1 MALRLVPDWPLSSRP
16 ELLAGHVDHGPVA
29 TTDGFRFGYA
39 SLLSSAWGPPSQS
52 FGPVYADFDARRL
65 PRLPGPPY
73 HFLSRIAAIDGPIGS
88 VRAGTAIEAH
98 YDVPRDAWFFAENGH
113 ATLPWCV
120 FLEVGLQPCGWLA
133 MATGAPREFPE
144 DLRFRNLDGSATWT
158 REVGPDA
165 GTLRTRVRLKDLSRS
180 AGVVI
185 VSFDVEQWLADDVVC
200 RMDTVFGFFPS
211 AAFAEQPGLPTSDD
225 ERAWLERP
233 CAFDVDLTARPARY
247 CGQAPRLPEAML
259 LMLDR
264 VTGYWPDAGRAG
276 LGRLRAEKR
285 VDASEWFFKAHFF
298 QDPVQPGSLGLEAML
313 QLLQFYVIE
322 SGLADSLPAPRFTP
336 LDLGRTLRWKY
347 RGQVVPANRRVVV
360 EVEVTEAGRDER
372 GAYAVA
378 DAWLWVDGKR
388 IYSASNLGVRAVPG
402 VPAAGDEPRRA
413 SPLDTTGARAFW
425 RRRLGTG
432 PGLAEDLVDGLAR
445 QFVGDIVL
453 ADAAA
458 FGALRGRPVVFLA
471 NHQVAVESLLFA
483 TLVPGLHDR
492 VVVALA
498 KAEHRETWM
507 GQLMRLIA
515 RFPGGAD
522 PRTLVFFDRSDGA
535 SLLPILEELR
545 RRMTEEDASLLVH
558 VEGTRARA
566 AGVPAT
572 RMSAVWIDLALAAD
586 AAVVPVRFTGGLPLA
601 EARQRLEFPLGYG
614 RQDYRLGRPLLPDEL
629 RPLDLAARQR
639 RVLDAINALGPR
651 AESPAAPDPAFE
663 DAVQAC
669 RAKTGG
675 RTEHAVLLA
684 CLAALEGPSDETRAI
699 LEAAPASGWLAEMAR
714 WLAG

>member
-1 MALRLVPDWPLSSRP
+1 
-16 ELLAGHVDHGPVA
+16 
-29 TTDGFRFGYA
+29 
-39 SLLSSAWGPPSQS
+39 
-52 FGPVYADFDARRL
+52 
-65 PRLPGPPY
+65 
-73 HFLSRIAAIDGPIGS
+73 
-88 VRAGTAIEAH
+88 
-98 YDVPRDAWFFAENGH
+98 
-113 ATLPWCV
+113 
-120 FLEVGLQPCGWLA
+120 
-133 MATGAPREFPE
+133 
-144 DLRFRNLDGSATWT
+144 
-158 REVGPDA
+158 
-165 GTLRTRVRLKDLSRS
+165 
-180 AGVVI
+180 VVI
-185 VSFDVEQWLADDVVC
+185 VSFDVEQLLADDVVC

-211 AAFAEQPGLPTSDD
+211 AAFADQPGLPTSDE

-247 CGQAPRLPEAML
+247 CGQAPRLPGAML

-322 SGLADSLPAPRFTP
+322 RGLADGLPAPRFTP

-402 VPAAGDEPRRA
+402 APAAGDERRRA

-515 RFPGGAD
+515 RVPGGAD

-558 VEGTRARA
+558 VEGTRAPRRRRPGHAHERGLDRPRSRRRRGGRA
-566 AGVPAT
+566 GALQRRPAARTGAAAPRVPA
-572 RMSAVWIDLALAAD
+572 R
-586 AAVVPVRFTGGLPLA
+586 
-601 EARQRLEFPLGYG
+601 YG
-614 RQDYRLGRPLLPDEL
+614 KQDYRLGRRCCRTSCARSTWRRASAACSTRSTRSDRARN
-629 RPLDLAARQR
+629 RPPPPIPRSRTPSR
-639 RVLDAINALGPR
+639 RVVRRRAGGPSTR
-651 AESPAAPDPAFE
+651 CCSPAL
-663 DAVQAC
+663 
-669 RAKTGG
+669 RRSG
-675 RTEHAVLLA
+675 
-684 CLAALEGPSDETRAI
+684 TRATKRAPSWRRRPG
-699 LEAAPASGWLAEMAR
+699 AAGWPRWRAGSPASCR
-714 WLAG
+714 F